1 VPTRLPRRSKTA
13 TGAGAPA
20 CPALWRSGPW
30 TPSRPP
36 ARSGCH
42 RPDDARAGW
51 RQRPPCASGAP
62 WRWGALPAR
71 RRRRRFRRVAHA
83 PGPPWA
89 GCHRANPWRGVGSAA
104 QRPTRS
110 ASAGGATPASLPQV
124 RAKGGMARRPGRNGS
139 ERRRQT
145 TTGPHRGA
153 SAVRGFRRRRE
164 AWPWHPRRAG
174 PSSGASDSV
183 GFTPQAPRRRP
194 ASRQRGRRARSTV
207 ALCCGGG
214 AGGRQGSISCAPRA
228 KEPDSCPPTGWRVV
242 AHRTWGGVGGSIEGA
257 PGAGHDGCAHCHHG
271 IKGVSLAR
279 NRLRTG

>member
-1 VPTRLPRRSKTA
+1 MPTRLPRRSKTA

-42 RPDDARAGW
+42 RPDDAR
-51 RQRPPCASGAP
+51 
-62 WRWGALPAR
+62 
-71 RRRRRFRRVAHA
+71 
-83 PGPPWA
+83 A

-183 GFTPQAPRRRP
+183 GFTPQATRRP

-207 ALCCGGG
+207 AICCGVG

-242 AHRTWGGVGGSIEGA
+242 AHRTWGGVGGIIEGA